1 MIYYLTSLTFLLSHL
16 LTLSQMKILLI
27 ILALLAFSCLIMA
40 IALWRSSHAPGSE
53 IGNMDEGLAKIAL
66 FAFLG
71 IGAVIFGILHF
82 RK

>member
-1 MIYYLTSLTFLLSHL
+1 
-16 LTLSQMKILLI
+16 MKILLI

-40 IALWRSSHAPGSE
+40 IALWRSSHSPGAE
-53 IGNMDEGLAKIAL
+53 IDNMDEGLAKIAL
-66 FAFLG
+66 FAFLA